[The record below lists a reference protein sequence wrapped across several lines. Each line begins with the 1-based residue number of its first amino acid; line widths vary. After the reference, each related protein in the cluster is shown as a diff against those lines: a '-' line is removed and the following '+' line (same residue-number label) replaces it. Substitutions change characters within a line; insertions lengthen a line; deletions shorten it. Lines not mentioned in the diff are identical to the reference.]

1 MLHGEILEAI
11 FHINPEPMTLSR
23 LADGRY
29 VDVNAAFLR
38 VFGYTREEVIG
49 HTARELEIWTNME
62 RDRGRLVEQ
71 INERGY
77 IRDWE
82 VTFLTKAGD
91 AVDFLLGGA
100 KIEAA
105 GGPYLLL
112 VGNNVTALR
121 RSEAAL
127 RKSEAEHRGFLE
139 NLPLG
144 VVIAQDGVVRYA
156 NAACLEMIS
165 YDRDEVIGRS
175 FLPMVDEA
183 DRDML
188 AELHRQRMAGDDAPA
203 CYDLRMTRKDGS
215 PVVWRVH
222 ASTVTWEGRPAG
234 LIAFSEVT
242 SQVQAQQR
250 VTELALHD
258 NVTGLPNRLL
268 LSDRARQAIAAA
280 RRQQGGFALIY
291 LDLDGFK
298 SINHTLG
305 HNAGDRALK
314 TIARRLLDCM
324 RDSDTAARVGGD
336 EFVVLLPGI
345 ADRET
350 AVPLAEKLLH
360 AINQPI
366 NVAGGGQRLG
376 ASLGIGIFPADGADL
391 DRLMHNADKAMYRAK
406 SAGGNC
412 IRCADAG

>member
-1 MLHGEILEAI
+1 MLHGDILEAI

-23 LADGRY
+23 FTDSRY
-29 VDVNAAFLR
+29 VEVNAAFLA
-38 VFGYTREEVIG
+38 VFGYARDEVIG
-49 HTARELEIWTNME
+49 HTARELGIWANME
-62 RDRGRLVEQ
+62 RDRSRVVDQ
-71 INERGY
+71 INQDGY

-82 VTFLTKAGD
+82 ATFLTKSGE
-91 AVDFLLGGA
+91 AVHFLLGGA

-127 RKSEAEHRGFLE
+127 RESEALYRGFLE

-144 VVIAQDGVVRYA
+144 VVIAQDGLVRYA
-156 NAACLEMIS
+156 NDACLQMIS
-165 YDRDEVIGRS
+165 YDAEEVIGRS

-188 AELHRQRMAGDDAPA
+188 AELHHRRMTGDDAPA
-203 CYDLRMTRKDGS
+203 CYDLRMIRKDGS
-215 PVVWRVH
+215 AVVWRVH

-242 SQVQAQQR
+242 AQVQAQQR

-268 LSDRARQAIAAA
+268 LSDRTRQAIASA
-280 RRQQGGFALIY
+280 RRQQSGFALIY
-291 LDLDGFK
+291 VDLDGFK
-298 SINHTLG
+298 SINDTLG

-314 TIARRLLDCM
+314 TIAGRLLDCM

-336 EFVVLLPGI
+336 EFVVLLPGV

-350 AVPLAEKLLH
+350 AVALAEKLLH
-360 AINQPI
+360 AINRPI
-366 NVAGGGQRLG
+366 NIAGGGQWLG

-412 IRCADAG
+412 IRCTDAG

>member
-1 MLHGEILEAI
+1 MLHGDILEAV

-23 LADGRY
+23 FADSRY
-29 VDVNAAFLR
+29 VEVNAAFLK
-38 VFGYTREEVIG
+38 VFGYAREEVIG
-49 HTARELEIWTNME
+49 HTARELGIWANME
-62 RDRGRLVEQ
+62 RDRTGIVAQ
-71 INERGY
+71 INAQGY

-82 VTFLTKAGD
+82 ATFLTKSGE
-91 AVDFLLGGA
+91 AVHFLLGGA

-112 VGNNVTALR
+112 VGSNITDLR
-121 RSEAAL
+121 LSEAAL
-127 RKSEAEHRGFLE
+127 RKSEALYRGFLE

-144 VVIAQDGVVRYA
+144 VVIAQDGIVRYA

-175 FLPMVDEA
+175 FLPMVNEA
-183 DRDML
+183 DREML
-188 AELHRQRMAGDDAPA
+188 TELHRRRMEGDDAPA

-215 PVVWRVH
+215 AVVWRVH

-242 SQVQAQQR
+242 AQVQAQQR
-250 VTELALHD
+250 ATELALHD

-280 RRQQGGFALIY
+280 RRQQGGFALVY

-298 SINHTLG
+298 SINDTLG

-324 RDSDTAARVGGD
+324 RDSDTVARVGGD
-336 EFVVLLPGI
+336 EFVVLLPGV

-350 AVPLAEKLLH
+350 AVLLAEKLLH
-360 AINQPI
+360 AINEPI
-366 NVAGGGQRLG
+366 SIAGGGQRLG
-376 ASLGIGIFPADGADL
+376 ASLGIGIFPVDGADL
-391 DRLMHNADKAMYRAK
+391 DRLMHNADKAMYQAK

-412 IRCADAG
+412 VRCADAG